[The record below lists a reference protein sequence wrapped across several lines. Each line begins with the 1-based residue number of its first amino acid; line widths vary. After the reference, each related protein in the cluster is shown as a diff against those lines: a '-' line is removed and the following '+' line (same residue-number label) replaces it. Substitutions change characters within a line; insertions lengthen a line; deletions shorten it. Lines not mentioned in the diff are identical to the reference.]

1 MTEHLYKSV
10 KALADELEISRTTLY
25 KRAKLN
31 GIELTGNYTSQQIE
45 QLKTVQSKM
54 DTEQKNEQFV
64 EQNEHKNEQ
73 FVEQNEHKDE
83 HFFQSEI
90 QRLSSQLT
98 VKDEQIAELNQ
109 QLKQAQ
115 KLADQAQQLQL
126 KTQLQLEAEQ
136 QKVLALET
144 ELQQEEVVS
153 EASANGAENKKGFW
167 RRIFG

>member
-25 KRAKLN
+25 KRANLN

-54 DTEQKNEQFV
+54 DTEQKT
-64 EQNEHKNEQ
+64 EQ

-98 VKDEQIAELNQ
+98 VKDEQISELNQ

-144 ELQQEEVVS
+144 ELQQDEVVS
-153 EASANGAENKKGFW
+153 EASANGAKNKKGFW

>member
-10 KALADELEISRTTLY
+10 KALADELGISRTTLY

-45 QLKTVQSKM
+45 QLKTVQPKM
-54 DTEQKNEQFV
+54 DNEQKTEHFA
-64 EQNEHKNEQ
+64 EQNEY
-73 FVEQNEHKDE
+73 KDE
-83 HFFQSEI
+83 QIFQSEI

>member
-10 KALADELEISRTTLY
+10 KALADELGISRTTLY

-31 GIELTGNYTSQQIE
+31 GIDLNGNYTSQQIE
-45 QLKTVQSKM
+45 QLKTVQFKM
-54 DTEQKNEQFV
+54 DTEQKNEHFSV
-64 EQNEHKNEQ
+64 
-73 FVEQNEHKDE
+73 QNEHKDE

-126 KTQLQLEAEQ
+126 KTQLQLESEQ

-153 EASANGAENKKGFW
+153 EASANGAENKKVFW

>member
-10 KALADELEISRTTLY
+10 KALADELGISRTTLY

-31 GIELTGNYTSQQIE
+31 GIDLNGNYTSQQIE
-45 QLKTVQSKM
+45 QLKTVQFKM
-54 DTEQKNEQFV
+54 DTEQKNEHFA
-64 EQNEHKNEQ
+64 
-73 FVEQNEHKDE
+73 EQNEHKDE

-126 KTQLQLEAEQ
+126 KTQLQLEVEQ

-144 ELQQEEVVS
+144 KLQQDEVVS
-153 EASANGAENKKGFW
+153 EASANGAKNKKGFW

>member
-10 KALADELEISRTTLY
+10 KALADELGISRTTLY

-31 GIELTGNYTSQQIE
+31 GIDLNGNYTSQQIE
-45 QLKTVQSKM
+45 QLKTVQFKM
-54 DTEQKNEQFV
+54 DTEQKNEHFSV
-64 EQNEHKNEQ
+64 
-73 FVEQNEHKDE
+73 QNEHKDE

-126 KTQLQLEAEQ
+126 KAQLQLEAEQ

>member
-10 KALADELEISRTTLY
+10 KALADELGISRTTLY

-45 QLKTVQSKM
+45 QLKTVQPKM
-54 DTEQKNEQFV
+54 DTE
-64 EQNEHKNEQ
+64 HKT
-73 FVEQNEHKDE
+73 E
-83 HFFQSEI
+83 HFAEHVFQSEI

-126 KTQLQLEAEQ
+126 KAQLQLESEQ

-144 ELQQEEVVS
+144 ELQQEEVGL
-153 EASANGAENKKGFW
+153 EASTNGVENKKGFW

>member
-10 KALADELEISRTTLY
+10 KALADELGVSRTTLY

-31 GIELTGNYTSQQIE
+31 GIELNGIYTSQQIE

-54 DTEQKNEQFV
+54 DTEQKNEHFAD
-64 EQNEHKNEQ
+64 
-73 FVEQNEHKDE
+73 QNEHKDE
-83 HFFQSEI
+83 HFFQLEI

-144 ELQQEEVVS
+144 ELQQDEVVS
-153 EASANGAENKKGFW
+153 EASANGAKNKKGLW

>member
-10 KALADELEISRTTLY
+10 KALADELGISRTTVY

-31 GIELTGNYTSQQIE
+31 GIDLNGNYTSQQIE
-45 QLKTVQSKM
+45 QLKTVQFKM
-54 DTEQKNEQFV
+54 DTEQKNEHFA
-64 EQNEHKNEQ
+64 
-73 FVEQNEHKDE
+73 EQNEHKDE

-136 QKVLALET
+136 QKVLSLET

>member
-54 DTEQKNEQFV
+54 DTEQ
-64 EQNEHKNEQ
+64 KNEQ

>member
-10 KALADELEISRTTLY
+10 KALADELGISRTTLY

-45 QLKTVQSKM
+45 QLKTVQPKM
-54 DTEQKNEQFV
+54 DNEQKT
-64 EQNEHKNEQ
+64 EH
-73 FVEQNEHKDE
+73 FAEQNEHKDE

-126 KTQLQLEAEQ
+126 KAQLQLESEQ

-144 ELQQEEVVS
+144 ELHQEEVRS
-153 EASANGAENKKGFW
+153 DASANGADNKKGFW

>member
-10 KALADELEISRTTLY
+10 KALADELGISRTTLY

-31 GIELTGNYTSQQIE
+31 GIDLNGNYTSQQIE
-45 QLKTVQSKM
+45 QLKTVQFKM
-54 DTEQKNEQFV
+54 DTEQKNEHFSV
-64 EQNEHKNEQ
+64 
-73 FVEQNEHKDE
+73 QNEHKDE

-109 QLKQAQ
+109 QLKQAH

>member
-10 KALADELEISRTTLY
+10 KALADELGISRTTLY

-54 DTEQKNEQFV
+54 DTEQKNEQFA
-64 EQNEHKNEQ
+64 
-73 FVEQNEHKDE
+73 EQNEHKDE

-144 ELQQEEVVS
+144 ELQQEEVGL
-153 EASANGAENKKGFW
+153 EASTNGVENKKGFW

>member
-10 KALADELEISRTTLY
+10 KALADELGVSRTTLY

-45 QLKTVQSKM
+45 QLQTVQSKV
-54 DTEQKNEQFV
+54 DTELKNEHFS
-64 EQNEHKNEQ
+64 
-73 FVEQNEHKDE
+73 EQNEHKDE

-126 KTQLQLEAEQ
+126 KAQLQLESEQ

-153 EASANGAENKKGFW
+153 EASTNAAENKKGFW

>member
-1 MTEHLYKSV
+1 M
-10 KALADELEISRTTLY
+10 
-25 KRAKLN
+25 
-31 GIELTGNYTSQQIE
+31 
-45 QLKTVQSKM
+45 
-54 DTEQKNEQFV
+54 
-64 EQNEHKNEQ
+64 
-73 FVEQNEHKDE
+73 
-83 HFFQSEI
+83 
-90 QRLSSQLT
+90 T

-153 EASANGAENKKGFW
+153 EASAKGAENKKGLW

>member
-31 GIELTGNYTSQQIE
+31 SIELTGNYTSQQIE
-45 QLKTVQSKM
+45 QLKTVQFKM
-54 DTEQKNEQFV
+54 DTEQKNEHFSV
-64 EQNEHKNEQ
+64 
-73 FVEQNEHKDE
+73 QNEHKDE

-126 KTQLQLEAEQ
+126 KTQLQLESEQ

>member
-10 KALADELEISRTTLY
+10 KALADELGISRTTLY

-31 GIELTGNYTSQQIE
+31 DIELTGNYTSQQIE
-45 QLKTVQSKM
+45 QLKTVQTKM
-54 DTEQKNEQFV
+54 DTEQKNEHFA
-64 EQNEHKNEQ
+64 
-73 FVEQNEHKDE
+73 EQNEHKDE

-90 QRLSSQLT
+90 QKLSSQLT

-109 QLKQAQ
+109 QLK
-115 KLADQAQQLQL
+115 QAQQLQL

-144 ELQQEEVVS
+144 ELQQDEVVS
-153 EASANGAENKKGFW
+153 EASANGAKNKKGLW

>member
-10 KALADELEISRTTLY
+10 KALADELGISRTTLY

-31 GIELTGNYTSQQIE
+31 GIELTGNYTIQQIE
-45 QLKTVQSKM
+45 QLKTVQPKM
-54 DTEQKNEQFV
+54 DNEQKT
-64 EQNEHKNEQ
+64 EH
-73 FVEQNEHKDE
+73 FSEQNEHKDE

-90 QRLSSQLT
+90 QKLSSQLT

-144 ELQQEEVVS
+144 ELQKEEVLS
-153 EASANGAENKKGFW
+153 EASANGAKNKKGFW

>member
-10 KALADELEISRTTLY
+10 KSLADELGISRTTLY

-45 QLKTVQSKM
+45 QLKTVQPKM
-54 DTEQKNEQFV
+54 ET
-64 EQNEHKNEQ
+64 
-73 FVEQNEHKDE
+73 EQNEHKDE

-126 KTQLQLEAEQ
+126 KAQLQLESEQ

-144 ELQQEEVVS
+144 ELQQEEVLS
-153 EASANGAENKKGFW
+153 ESSANGAENKKGFW

>member
-10 KALADELEISRTTLY
+10 KALADELGISRTTLY

-31 GIELTGNYTSQQIE
+31 SIELTGNYTSQQIE

-54 DTEQKNEQFV
+54 DTEQ
-64 EQNEHKNEQ
+64 KNEQ

-126 KTQLQLEAEQ
+126 KAQLQLEAEQ

-153 EASANGAENKKGFW
+153 EASANGAKNKKGFW

>member
-10 KALADELEISRTTLY
+10 KALADELGVSRTTLY

-45 QLKTVQSKM
+45 QLQTVQSKV
-54 DTEQKNEQFV
+54 DTELKNEHFS
-64 EQNEHKNEQ
+64 
-73 FVEQNEHKDE
+73 EQNEHKDE

-126 KTQLQLEAEQ
+126 KAQLQLESEQ

>member
-10 KALADELEISRTTLY
+10 KALADELGISRTTLY

-31 GIELTGNYTSQQIE
+31 GIDLNGNYTSQQIE
-45 QLKTVQSKM
+45 QLKTVQFKM
-54 DTEQKNEQFV
+54 DTEQKNEHFSV
-64 EQNEHKNEQ
+64 
-73 FVEQNEHKDE
+73 QNEHKDE

-115 KLADQAQQLQL
+115 KLADQAQKLADQAQQLQL

-144 ELQQEEVVS
+144 ELQQDEVVS
-153 EASANGAENKKGFW
+153 EASANGAKNKKGFW

>member
-10 KALADELEISRTTLY
+10 KALADELGISRTTLY

-31 GIELTGNYTSQQIE
+31 GVELTGNYTSQQIE
-45 QLKTVQSKM
+45 QLKTVQFKM
-54 DTEQKNEQFV
+54 DTEQKNEHFSV
-64 EQNEHKNEQ
+64 
-73 FVEQNEHKDE
+73 QNEHKDE

-153 EASANGAENKKGFW
+153 EASANGAKNKKGFW

>member
-64 EQNEHKNEQ
+64 EQNEHK
-73 FVEQNEHKDE
+73 DE

-126 KTQLQLEAEQ
+126 KAQLQLESEQ

-153 EASANGAENKKGFW
+153 EASANAAENKKGFW

>member
-10 KALADELEISRTTLY
+10 KALADELGISRTTLY

-54 DTEQKNEQFV
+54 DTEQ
-64 EQNEHKNEQ
+64 KNEQ

-126 KTQLQLEAEQ
+126 KAQLQLESQQ
-136 QKVLALET
+136 QKVLALKT

>member
-10 KALADELEISRTTLY
+10 KALADELGISRTTLY

-45 QLKTVQSKM
+45 QLKTVQPKM
-54 DTEQKNEQFV
+54 DNEQKT
-64 EQNEHKNEQ
+64 EH
-73 FVEQNEHKDE
+73 FAEQNEHKDE
-83 HFFQSEI
+83 QIFQSEI

>member
-10 KALADELEISRTTLY
+10 KALADELGISRTTLY

-31 GIELTGNYTSQQIE
+31 GIDLNGNYTSQQIE
-45 QLKTVQSKM
+45 QLKSVQFKM
-54 DTEQKNEQFV
+54 DTEQKN
-64 EQNEHKNEQ
+64 
-73 FVEQNEHKDE
+73 E

-144 ELQQEEVVS
+144 ELQQDEVVS
-153 EASANGAENKKGFW
+153 EASANGAKNKKGFW

>member
-10 KALADELEISRTTLY
+10 KALADELGISRTTLY

-45 QLKTVQSKM
+45 QLKTVQFKM
-54 DTEQKNEQFV
+54 DTEQKT
-64 EQNEHKNEQ
+64 EH
-73 FVEQNEHKDE
+73 FAGQNEHKDE
-83 HFFQSEI
+83 HVFQSEI

-126 KTQLQLEAEQ
+126 KAQLQLESEQ

-144 ELQQEEVVS
+144 ELQQEKVVS

>member
-10 KALADELEISRTTLY
+10 KALADELGISRTTLY

-54 DTEQKNEQFV
+54 DTEQKNEQFA
-64 EQNEHKNEQ
+64 
-73 FVEQNEHKDE
+73 EQNEHKDE

-126 KTQLQLEAEQ
+126 KAQLQLEAEQ
-136 QKVLALET
+136 QKLLALET
-144 ELQQEEVVS
+144 ELQQEVVS

>member
-10 KALADELEISRTTLY
+10 KALADELGISRTTLY

-45 QLKTVQSKM
+45 QLKTVQPKM
-54 DTEQKNEQFV
+54 DTEHKT
-64 EQNEHKNEQ
+64 EH
-73 FVEQNEHKDE
+73 FAEQNEHKDE
-83 HFFQSEI
+83 HVFQSEI

-115 KLADQAQQLQL
+115 KLADQAQQLHL

-144 ELQQEEVVS
+144 ELQQDEVVS
-153 EASANGAENKKGFW
+153 EASAKNKKGFW

>member
-1 MTEHLYKSV
+1 MPGVLNLCDVFQLIVDCLDNGSLPQQDSVVHWPKTAFHIVFEFCDQLYPV
-10 KALADELEISRTTLY
+10 
-25 KRAKLN
+25 
-31 GIELTGNYTSQQIE
+31 
-45 QLKTVQSKM
+45 
-54 DTEQKNEQFV
+54 
-64 EQNEHKNEQ
+64 NEQ

-126 KTQLQLEAEQ
+126 KTQLQLESEQ

-144 ELQQEEVVS
+144 ELQQEKVVS
-153 EASANGAENKKGFW
+153 DASANGAENKKGFW

>member
-10 KALADELEISRTTLY
+10 KALADELGISRTTLY

-45 QLKTVQSKM
+45 QLKTVQPKM
-54 DTEQKNEQFV
+54 DTEHKT
-64 EQNEHKNEQ
+64 EH
-73 FVEQNEHKDE
+73 FAEQNEHKDE
-83 HFFQSEI
+83 HVFQSEI

-126 KTQLQLEAEQ
+126 KTQLQLESEQ

-144 ELQQEEVVS
+144 ELQQEKVVS

>member
-31 GIELTGNYTSQQIE
+31 GIDLNGNYTSQQIE
-45 QLKTVQSKM
+45 QLKTVQFKM
-54 DTEQKNEQFV
+54 DTEQKNEHFSV
-64 EQNEHKNEQ
+64 
-73 FVEQNEHKDE
+73 QNEHKDE

-144 ELQQEEVVS
+144 ELQQDEVVS
-153 EASANGAENKKGFW
+153 EASANGAKNKKGFW

>member
-10 KALADELEISRTTLY
+10 KALADELGISRTTLY

-45 QLKTVQSKM
+45 QLKTVQPKM
-54 DTEQKNEQFV
+54 DTEHKT
-64 EQNEHKNEQ
+64 EH
-73 FVEQNEHKDE
+73 FSEQNEHKDE
-83 HFFQSEI
+83 HVFQSEI

-126 KTQLQLEAEQ
+126 KAQLQLESEQ

-153 EASANGAENKKGFW
+153 EASTNAAENKKGFW

>member
-10 KALADELEISRTTLY
+10 KALADELGISRTTIY

-45 QLKTVQSKM
+45 QLKTVQFKM
-54 DTEQKNEQFV
+54 DTEQKNEHFA
-64 EQNEHKNEQ
+64 
-73 FVEQNEHKDE
+73 EQNEHKDE

-144 ELQQEEVVS
+144 ELQQDEVVS
-153 EASANGAENKKGFW
+153 EASANGAKNKKGFW

>member
-10 KALADELEISRTTLY
+10 KALADELGISRTTLY

-45 QLKTVQSKM
+45 QLKTVQPKM
-54 DTEQKNEQFV
+54 DTEHKT
-64 EQNEHKNEQ
+64 EH
-73 FVEQNEHKDE
+73 FAEQNEHKDE
-83 HFFQSEI
+83 HVFQSEI

-144 ELQQEEVVS
+144 ELQQDEVVS
-153 EASANGAENKKGFW
+153 EASANGAKNKKGFW

>member
-10 KALADELEISRTTLY
+10 KALADELGVSRTTLY

-31 GIELTGNYTSQQIE
+31 GIELNGIYTSQQIG
-45 QLKTVQSKM
+45 QLKTVQPKK
-54 DTEQKNEQFV
+54 DTEQKTELSA
-64 EQNEHKNEQ
+64 EQN
-73 FVEQNEHKDE
+73 E

-126 KTQLQLEAEQ
+126 KTQLQLESEQ